1 MDART
6 QYETDGLNTFRS
18 LSRGTET
25 DRASSDSIQSER
37 ELFQALQDAVMCL
50 RAVVRNYN
58 AGISHNPQISWQ
70 RIADVLSDE
79 LPDELAFDER
89 LSAAARGW

>member
-1 MDART
+1 MTLPYTNSAM
-6 QYETDGLNTFRS
+6 
-18 LSRGTET
+18 RGHES
-25 DRASSDSIQSER
+25 DRASSDSIQNDR

-58 AGISHNPQISWQ
+58 AGISHNPPISWQ

-79 LPDELAFDER
+79 LPDAESFEER
-89 LSAAARGW
+89 LSDARMDY